1 MPTWSGTKIL
11 NNRTL
16 RQLKHIAQL
25 VVAILALWS
34 CQRVVLP
41 DNNQGQNDG
50 KGIGQM
56 VLFTVGTT
64 NTSIT
69 TKAEGDGDGG
79 DAGGDEG
86 GSGSGEN
93 SGITTTPGKTYY
105 MPNNGRFVC
114 RMYYKA
120 NAGGGLEVPY
130 DLSDNTK
137 TITWLKVSGNV
148 GNSLYWNKE
157 YNPVEHPE
165 VIGEGGV
172 DSYGNDYSATAFYW
186 QNRKKHAF
194 LAWTDLNKLT
204 TIKYSPIKNSGGLKF
219 EPADETY
226 QKHTGEKRTQWINGG
241 YEVYPDHEFKTFAQL
256 RTFMEAGAN
265 YENEIKGKVP
275 AEADFD
281 GQYYYYEYGW
291 SCKFRYEKD
300 YHYTPVDEKH
310 RMSGWKEY
318 QMFYDKLP
326 YTGETPAQ
334 NEDIIYRRNSKYVP
348 THLYHSKELRYLAQI
363 DIKFYK
369 LDSEGNPTTTV
380 YIPEATD
387 INIDEDNKI
396 LDLSTVKDGDKIKKA
411 DGDQPIAQCKFVYNL
426 TDNYG
431 NEKYDETNPR
441 YTFYFRDL
449 EEEKDQE
456 VIEEYKANVFDLTR
470 KPKGDGTYEINSI
483 SGQPDIIQALTE
495 QEPLGATQE
504 SNRVN
509 LYFKHQFSQVQVN
522 LKTSADLSVVIDKD
536 DIRKV
541 ELLGVSEK
549 GYVFTELNEQG
560 KVEPATYEH
569 VDISKYS
576 DEHLKK
582 NQYGTAFEM
591 FDMKT
596 SEEASENYGY
606 PVGYI
611 KAYNAITFGQLQ
623 AIRVTWVEHGTG
635 IEHESTYQVGNEEL
649 KNLKSGNKYVWNI
662 ELRRGTLAIVRTEI
676 VDWIVPADE
685 LEYGTNGTISN

>member
-1 MPTWSGTKIL
+1 MAETQTLIGTNIL
-11 NNRTL
+11 NIRIL
-16 RQLKHIAQL
+16 KQIKHIVQI
-25 VVAILALWS
+25 VAAIIALWS
-34 CQRVVLP
+34 CHRELP
-41 DNNQGQNDG
+41 APGSNPDQNGG

-56 VLFTVGTT
+56 VLFSVGTT
-64 NTSIT
+64 NSSIA
-69 TKAEGDGDGG
+69 TKADGD
-79 DAGGDEG
+79 
-86 GSGSGEN
+86 SGSGGGAGSEEDDKN

-105 MPNNGRFVC
+105 MPNDGRFVC

-120 NAGGGLEVPY
+120 SVSSDDY
-130 DLSDNTK
+130 DVSGKSDVT
-137 TITWLKVSGNV
+137 TWMKVSGNV

-157 YNPVEHPE
+157 YRNVDTSKK
-165 VIGEGGV
+165 GKGGV
-172 DSYGNDYSATAFYW
+172 DDFGNDYSATALYW

-194 LAWTDLNKLT
+194 LAWTNLNKLT
-204 TIKYSPIKNSGGLKF
+204 TIPYSPDKNSGGLKF
-219 EPADETY
+219 EPADVTY
-226 QKHTGEKRTQWINGG
+226 QKHTGQKEAQWINGG
-241 YEVYPDHEFKTFAQL
+241 YEVYPDLEFKTWALL
-256 RTFMEAGAN
+256 RTFMETGSN
-265 YENEIKGKVP
+265 YESQIKDRKP
-275 AEADFD
+275 AEADFTD
-281 GQYYYYEYGW
+281 QYFYYEYGW

-300 YHYTPVDEKH
+300 YWQHFVEVDGKH
-310 RMSGWKEY
+310 RKTGWKEY

-334 NEDIIYRRNSKYVP
+334 NQDIIYRRNSKYIP
-348 THLYHSKELRYLAQI
+348 THLYHRTELRYLAQI

-369 LDSEGNPTTTV
+369 IEEGEVTGKV
-380 YIPEATD
+380 YTPEATD
-387 INIDEDNKI
+387 INMRTGKTY
-396 LDLSTVKDGDKIKKA
+396 DLSKID
-411 DGDQPIAQCKFVYNL
+411 DGDQIRKEDGENAIAQCKFVYNL

-441 YTFYFRDL
+441 YVFYFRDL

-456 VIEEYKANVFDLTR
+456 IIEEYKANVFDLTR
-470 KPKGDGTYEINSI
+470 GQSMTSI
-483 SGQPDIIQALTE
+483 ADQPDIMQALTE

-522 LKTSADLSVVIDKD
+522 IKTSADLSVVIEPRH
-536 DIRKV
+536 IRKV
-541 ELLGVSEK
+541 ELLGVTEK
-549 GYVFTELNEQG
+549 GYVFTELDEKG

-576 DEHLKK
+576 DEHLQK
-582 NQYGTAFEM
+582 NQYGTAFSM
-591 FDMKT
+591 FDMANGKADY
-596 SEEASENYGY
+596 EY
-606 PVGYI
+606 PTGYI

-623 AIRVTWVEHGTG
+623 AIRVTWMEEGTD

-676 VDWIVPADE
+676 VDWIVPKDE